1 MDIKAIYFDMGNTL
15 LHFHHGKPDEVKDMN
30 GVKYLTDHLRR
41 FNKDINFD
49 DVRQGFFEKWMKGI
63 EDRTETFVEY
73 PIEEFLNNFLKEY
86 QLCFS
91 MEQCIETI
99 NIFYSDYREQL
110 HFEKNIFETLSSI
123 KKKGYKIG
131 VISNTCYYDEVM
143 KECFKK
149 ANIYD
154 LIDNFTFSYSLRVGK
169 PKREIFEAALKVMN
183 VEPYEAVMIGDSLD
197 KDIKPALEI
206 GMRTIWLNNKNINNN
221 SKVIPQYEIQLLAD
235 LLKYI

>member
-1 MDIKAIYFDMGNTL
+1 MGNTL
-15 LHFHHGKPDEVKDMN
+15 LHFHHGENVVKDIN
-30 GVKYLTDHLRR
+30 GIRYLTEHLRK
-41 FNKDINFD
+41 FNEDINFD
-49 DVRQGFFEKWMKGI
+49 DVRHGFFEKWMKGI
-63 EDRTETFVEY
+63 EDRTETVVEY

-86 QLCFS
+86 KLCFNL
-91 MEQCIETI
+91 EQCIEAI

-110 HFEKNIFETLSSI
+110 YFEENIFETLSAI
-123 KKKGYKIG
+123 KEKGYRLG

-154 LIDNFTFSYSLRVGK
+154 LIDSFTFSYSLRIGK
-169 PKREIFEAALKVMN
+169 PKREIFQIALKSMN
-183 VEPYEAVMIGDSLD
+183 IEPYEAAMVGDSLD

-206 GMRTIWLNNKNINNN
+206 GMKTIWLNNKNINNN
-221 SKVIPQYEIQLLAD
+221 SGVIPQYEIQLLAD